1 MTHKFTNKNVYICTL
16 LSNHKK
22 TNHGNNNAIMLRIA
36 IQSKGRLNE
45 QSLELIREIGID
57 IDDSKRKFL
66 SQAANFPLEVL
77 YMRDDD
83 IPQLVAGDIANLGI
97 VGLNEVEEK
106 GLDVQVI
113 EKLGFGGC
121 RISLAIPKNEE
132 YEGLEYFNGK
142 RIATSYP
149 VILKKFLDR
158 NGIDAKIEVI
168 TGSVEISPAAGIAD
182 AIFDIVS
189 SGGTLVS
196 NGLKEVEKVFFS
208 EAVLISNG
216 KLSEEEKAALEEML
230 FRIHSTK
237 VSKGKKYLLMNLPQ
251 SALEEAIKI
260 LPAMRSPT
268 VMPLAAEGW
277 CSMHSVVDASQL
289 WEKIR
294 QLKAIGAEGI
304 LVLNVD
310 KIIP

>member
-1 MTHKFTNKNVYICTL
+1 
-16 LSNHKK
+16 
-22 TNHGNNNAIMLRIA
+22 MLRVA

-45 QSLELIREIGID
+45 ESTALFQEIGISV
-57 IDDSKRKFL
+57 DDSKRKFL
-66 SQAANFPLEVL
+66 SQSANFPLEVL

-83 IPQLVAGDIANLGI
+83 IPQVVASGTASLGI

-106 GLDVQVI
+106 GVDVEIV
-113 EKLGFGGC
+113 ERLGFGGC
-121 RISLAIPKNEE
+121 RISLAIPKAEAAD
-132 YEGLEYFNGK
+132 YDGPQYFNGK

-149 VILKKFLDR
+149 NILRKYLAD
-158 NGIDAKIEVI
+158 NGIDAKIEII
-168 TGSVEISPAAGIAD
+168 TGSVEIAPAAGIAD

-196 NGLKEVEKVFFS
+196 NGLKEDEKVFWS
-208 EAVLISNG
+208 EAVLIAG
-216 KLSEEEKAALEEML
+216 PGLTDEDRKYLDEIR
-230 FRIHSTK
+230 FRLDSVK
-237 VSKGKKYLLMNLPQ
+237 VSRGKKYLLMNLPQ
-251 SALEEAIKI
+251 ASVEEAVKI

-268 VMPLAAEGW
+268 IMPLAADGW
-277 CSMHSVVDASQL
+277 CSMHSVVNEADL
-289 WEKIR
+289 WDKIR

>member
-1 MTHKFTNKNVYICTL
+1 MVEYVTGRLTSAVSFFLCIFEKVDY
-16 LSNHKK
+16 
-22 TNHGNNNAIMLRIA
+22 MLRLA

-45 QSLELIREIGID
+45 DCTSLLQEIGISV
-57 IDDSKRKFL
+57 DDSKRKFL
-66 SQAANFPLEVL
+66 SKSANFPLEVL

-83 IPQLVAGDIANLGI
+83 IPQVVSAGTASLGI

-106 GLDVQVI
+106 GFDVKI
-113 EKLGFGGC
+113 EARLGFGGC
-121 RISLAIPKNEE
+121 RISLAIPKADE
-132 YEGLEYFNGK
+132 YPGPQYFNGK

-149 VILKKFLDR
+149 NILRRFLAG
-158 NGIDAKIEVI
+158 NGIQADIEVI
-168 TGSVEISPAAGIAD
+168 TGSVEIAPAAGIAD

-216 KLSEEEKAALEEML
+216 NLSDEDRKSLEEIL
-230 FRIHSTK
+230 FRIDSVK
-237 VSKGKKYLLMNLPQ
+237 VSRGQKYILMNLPE
-251 SALEEAIKI
+251 SAIEDAIKI

-268 VMPLAAEGW
+268 VMPLAAKGW
-277 CSMHSVVDASQL
+277 CSLHSVVCADEL

-304 LVLNVD
+304 LVLTVD

>member
-1 MTHKFTNKNVYICTL
+1 
-16 LSNHKK
+16 
-22 TNHGNNNAIMLRIA
+22 MLRLA

-45 QSLELIREIGID
+45 ESTALLREIGID
-57 IDDSKRKFL
+57 IDDSRRKFL
-66 SQAANFPLEVL
+66 SQAPNFPLEVL

-83 IPQLVAGDIANLGI
+83 IPQVVSSGTAGLGI
-97 VGLNEVEEK
+97 VGLNEVEER
-106 GLDVQVI
+106 GFDVQVVK
-113 EKLGFGGC
+113 KLGFGGC
-121 RISLAIPKNEE
+121 RISLAVPKSAD
-132 YEGLEYFNGK
+132 YDGPQWFQGR

-149 VILKKFLDR
+149 KILRKYLEEK
-158 NGIDAKIEVI
+158 GINARIEVI
-168 TGSVEISPAAGIAD
+168 TGSVEIAPAADIAD

-196 NGLKEVEKVFFS
+196 NGLREVEQVFFS

-216 KLSEEEKAALEEML
+216 RLSEEDSRVLDEIL
-230 FRIHSTK
+230 FRIDSAM
-237 VSKGKKYLLMNLPQ
+237 VSRRKKYILMNLPQ
-251 SALEEAIKI
+251 ASVEEACRI

-277 CSMHSVVDASQL
+277 CSMHSVVDEADL

-304 LVLNVD
+304 LVLNID

>member
-1 MTHKFTNKNVYICTL
+1 
-16 LSNHKK
+16 
-22 TNHGNNNAIMLRIA
+22 MLRVA

-45 QSLELIREIGID
+45 ESTALFQEIGISV
-57 IDDSKRKFL
+57 DDSKRKFL
-66 SQAANFPLEVL
+66 SQSANFPLEVL

-83 IPQLVAGDIANLGI
+83 IPQVVASGTASMGI

-106 GLDVQVI
+106 GVDVEIV
-113 EKLGFGGC
+113 ERLGFGGC
-121 RISLAIPKNEE
+121 RISLAIPKAEE
-132 YEGLEYFNGK
+132 YDGPQYFNGK

-149 VILKKFLDR
+149 NILRKYLAD
-158 NGIDAKIEVI
+158 NGIDAKIEII
-168 TGSVEISPAAGIAD
+168 TGSVEIAPAAGIAD

-196 NGLKEVEKVFFS
+196 NGLKEVEKVFWS
-208 EAVLISNG
+208 EAVLIAG
-216 KLSEEEKAALEEML
+216 PGLTAEDRKLLEEIQ
-230 FRIHSTK
+230 FRLDSVK
-237 VSKGKKYLLMNLPQ
+237 VSRGKKYLLMNLPQ
-251 SALEEAIKI
+251 ASVEEAVRI

-268 VMPLAAEGW
+268 VMPLAADGW
-277 CSMHSVVDASQL
+277 CSMHSVVDEADL
-289 WEKIR
+289 WDKIR

>member
-1 MTHKFTNKNVYICTL
+1 
-16 LSNHKK
+16 
-22 TNHGNNNAIMLRIA
+22 MLRLA

-45 QSLELIREIGID
+45 ESTALLREIGID
-57 IDDSKRKFL
+57 IDESRRKFL
-66 SQAANFPLEVL
+66 AQAPNFPLELL

-83 IPQLVAGDIANLGI
+83 IPQVVASGTAALGI
-97 VGLNEVEEK
+97 VGLNEVAER
-106 GLDVQVI
+106 GFDVQVVA
-113 EKLGFGGC
+113 KLGFGGC
-121 RISLAIPKNEE
+121 RISLAVPKGAD
-132 YEGLEYFNGK
+132 YDGPQWFAGK

-149 VILKKFLDR
+149 KILRGWLEEQ
-158 NGIDAKIEVI
+158 GIEARIEVI
-168 TGSVEISPAAGIAD
+168 TGSVEIAPAADIAD

-196 NGLKEVEKVFFS
+196 NGLREVEKVFFS

-216 KLSEEEKAALEEML
+216 QLSPEDQAVLDEML
-230 FRIHSTK
+230 FRIGSAQI
-237 VSKGKKYLLMNLPQ
+237 SRRKKYILMNLPQ
-251 SALEEAIKI
+251 ASVEEACRI

-277 CSMHSVVDASQL
+277 CSMHSVVDEADL
-289 WEKIR
+289 WDKIR

-304 LVLNVD
+304 LVLNID